1 MLKTLQQII
10 DEADHIIGTEA
21 MKHREIA
28 IKNASAIKTLA
39 KKVLK
44 NVQNNPRLFVYVRG
58 GVIQTVIA
66 DQKVEVMVLDGD
78 VDGLEGE
85 DIKTYKDTAK
95 EMFNARKAW
104 DKVEVSKK
112 VVDHYFSQR

>member
-1 MLKTLQQII
+1 MKKLIKFLPACSLDKTPTPVMIQTLEE
-10 DEADHIIGTEA
+10 DSYVRYKD
-21 MKHREIA
+21 
-28 IKNASAIKTLA
+28 IKKAFCNST
-39 KKVLK
+39 
-44 NVQNNPRLFVYVRG
+44 PRLFVYVRG

-66 DQKVEVMVLDGD
+66 DQKVEIMVLDGD
-78 VDGLEGE
+78 VEGLEGE

-104 DKVEVSKK
+104 DKVEVNKK